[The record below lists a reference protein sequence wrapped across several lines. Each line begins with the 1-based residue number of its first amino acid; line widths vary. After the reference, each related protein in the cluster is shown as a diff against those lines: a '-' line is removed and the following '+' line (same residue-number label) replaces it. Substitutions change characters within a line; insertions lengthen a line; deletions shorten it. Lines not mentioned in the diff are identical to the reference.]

1 MDPPAMWREIRSVPN
16 EEFVLFGLSVL
27 RALVEFA
34 GLLIIAQGLVFLM
47 SFGKHESNPVYRAI
61 RFLTSPV
68 TRAVRRFT
76 PKFVVDQHVPA
87 VALFLLLL
95 VWLAL
100 RVLQIMIRARL
111 QLPVTG

>member
-1 MDPPAMWREIRSVPN
+1 
-16 EEFVLFGLSVL
+16 
-27 RALVEFA
+27 
-34 GLLIIAQGLVFLM
+34 
-47 SFGKHESNPVYRAI
+47 
-61 RFLTSPV
+61 
-68 TRAVRRFT
+68 
-76 PKFVVDQHVPA
+76 VPA